1 MVYKWDNKHRNYT
14 ILMCIDSLNRTHG
27 MHIVFDFCET
37 DDEKITVWFKTHGNY
52 YTIYLFWNDLA
63 YVVRKQ
69 DAKEIDFEKLT
80 EKQYLALCK
89 HIMVSIWDVVGI
101 IE

>member
-1 MVYKWDNKHRNYT
+1 MIYIWDNKHRNDT
-14 ILMCIDSLNRTHG
+14 IRMCIDSLNRTQG

-37 DDEKITVWFKTHGNY
+37 NAKEITVWFKTHGNRY
-52 YTIYLFWNDLA
+52 AIYLFWNDLA
-63 YVVRKQ
+63 HVVRKP
-69 DAKEIDFEKLT
+69 DAEVIDFEKLT